1 MGAGEHHNSTCAK
14 QRMWVFDG
22 KDYVEKIKLA
32 DKMHFATESLEA
44 VVMMIV
50 QAIKAM
56 KQGTTQQEGMINDK
70 CVQPRKISL
79 AEMWADDNSDY
90 ELQQD
95 DVQDPL
101 GLSKHKTTNDQ
112 GGSAKAGQSNSQDPL
127 GIFEHLK
134 EKEISIIHS
143 FVVDVDEYR
152 ENMEWKKQS

>member
-1 MGAGEHHNSTCAK
+1 
-14 QRMWVFDG
+14 
-22 KDYVEKIKLA
+22 
-32 DKMHFATESLEA
+32 MHFAAESLEA

-56 KQGTTQQEGMINDK
+56 KQGTTQQESTSACGMPLSVTNDK

-101 GLSKHKTTNDQ
+101 GLSTHKTTNDQ

-134 EKEISIIHS
+134 ENRNQHS
-143 FVVDVDEYR
+143 P
-152 ENMEWKKQS
+152 